1 MSLGTPIGE
10 VIVTRV
16 QKIWLRRD
24 GLLHAENI
32 SREMQS
38 LADAQQI
45 LAACRKVAGGVIR
58 PIYIDTTIA
67 GPVSPEA
74 QAEYTSA
81 NAASVVNAIAIL
93 TKHWAAQLI
102 GNFVLERQRKEIP
115 MRLFQ
120 EESVAVQWLQDH
132 LHV

>member
-1 MSLGTPIGE
+1 MSISSPVGE

-16 QKIWLRRD
+16 QKVWLRQD

-32 SREMQS
+32 SREMQT

-45 LAACRKVAGGVIR
+45 LAACRSVAGGVIR
-58 PIYIDTTIA
+58 PIYIDTTVA

-74 QAEYTSA
+74 QGEYTSA
-81 NAASVVNAIAIL
+81 NAASIVNAIAIL
-93 TKHWAAQLI
+93 TKNWAARLI
-102 GNFVLERQRKEIP
+102 GNFVLERQRKDIP

-120 EESVAVQWLQDH
+120 AEAPAVQWLQGH
-132 LHV
+132 LRL